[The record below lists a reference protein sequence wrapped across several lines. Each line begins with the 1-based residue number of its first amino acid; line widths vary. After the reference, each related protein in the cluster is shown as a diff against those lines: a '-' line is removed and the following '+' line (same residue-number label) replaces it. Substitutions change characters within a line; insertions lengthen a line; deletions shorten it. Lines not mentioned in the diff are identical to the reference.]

1 MAQTKKSRGTQKKT
15 AAKTRFYLVK
25 TVQETRDRVT
35 EKLEDYSQTYIE
47 RPIKNGKALVKDLKK
62 APRKTLSAWIDD
74 GKETIS
80 DLNKETR
87 ATVSGMLK
95 DGRVF
100 LTKAG
105 QKPRQTLNDVLDD
118 GKAKIEDLSEDTRS
132 RMADLKAETRSFLEG
147 IGKDARLVVDE
158 VVSGSR
164 QALDRIPG
172 KQKIEKEVRSRI
184 RTLPAQFN
192 LPSKK
197 DIDDLARRANRLN
210 KKVEAL
216 QRAVAA

>member
-1 MAQTKKSRGTQKKT
+1 MAQAKKSRRTQKKST
-15 AAKTRFYLVK
+15 AKTRFYLVK
-25 TVQETRDRVT
+25 TVQETRERVT
-35 EKLEDYSQTYIE
+35 DKLEDYSQTYIE
-47 RPIKNGKALVKDLKK
+47 RPIKTGKALVKDLKK

-87 ATVSGMLK
+87 ATVSGMIK
-95 DGRVF
+95 DGKAF

-132 RMADLKAETRSFLEG
+132 RMADLKAETRSLLEG

-164 QALDRIPG
+164 QALALGI
-172 KQKIEKEVRSRI
+172 
-184 RTLPAQFN
+184 AQGAH
-192 LPSKK
+192 
-197 DIDDLARRANRLN
+197 DLARRANRLN
-210 KKVEAL
+210 KKLEAFH
-216 QRAVAA
+216 RSVAA